1 MDRKRNDLILHE
13 LMEDLLIDETIRA
26 DEEEL
31 NLEDFEEDDL

>member
-13 LMEDLLIDETIRA
+13 LMEDLLIDETIRT